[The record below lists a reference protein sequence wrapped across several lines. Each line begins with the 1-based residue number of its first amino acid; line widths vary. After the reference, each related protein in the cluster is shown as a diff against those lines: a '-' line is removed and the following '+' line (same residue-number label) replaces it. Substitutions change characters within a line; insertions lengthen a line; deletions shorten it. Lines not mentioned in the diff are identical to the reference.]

1 MARRGIERHPAR
13 SARHEGQD
21 SFIQEERY
29 FEAYARYFAR
39 YVDAYAKEGITIS
52 TVMPQ
57 NEFNSAQPFPSCCWT
72 PQGLARFIPHL
83 ARAVGPLGV
92 TVFLARWS
100 GECRSG
106 LGRDGRSGAAAVVKG
121 WACNGRARA
130 HCP

>member
-1 MARRGIERHPAR
+1 MARRGIERHPPR

-92 TVFLARWS
+92 TVFFGTLERGMPIWS
-100 GECRSG
+100 R
-106 LGRDGRSGAAAVVKG
+106 
-121 WACNGRARA
+121 
-130 HCP
+130 P